1 MANKTDSLAHTKWM
15 CKYHIVFTPKYRRK
29 IIYNQI
35 RKDIGEIMH
44 ELCKYKGVEIIEGH
58 MMPDH
63 VHMLLSI
70 PPKYSVSSVMG
81 YLKGKSSLM
90 IFERHANLKYKY
102 GNRHFWCE
110 GYYVSTVGLN
120 EETIK
125 KYIAEQEQR
134 DQAVDRLSVKEYQDP
149 FEQKR

>member
-1 MANKTDSLAHTKWM
+1 
-15 CKYHIVFTPKYRRK
+15 
-29 IIYNQI
+29 
-35 RKDIGEIMH
+35 
-44 ELCKYKGVEIIEGH
+44 
-58 MMPDH
+58 
-63 VHMLLSI
+63 
-70 PPKYSVSSVMG
+70 
-81 YLKGKSSLM
+81 
-90 IFERHANLKYKY
+90 
-102 GNRHFWCE
+102 RHFWCE